1 MKDTE
6 TKRRFVELRAA
17 GKSLAVIA
25 KELHTA
31 KSTLVE
37 WSRELETE
45 IHNLRQVEL
54 ESLADEYQITKRAR
68 VAALAARL
76 ATIRAAVEKADL
88 SKVDPEHLLKLEL
101 MYTQHLAAETA
112 GGAFIRD
119 VKEGAWENAIAVETT
134 RREVWQA

>member
-54 ESLADEYQITKRAR
+54 EALAEHHRVTKRER
-68 VAALAARL
+68 VATLAARL
-76 ATIRAAVEKADL
+76 GAIRAAAEKVDL
-88 SKVDPEHLLKLEL
+88 SKIEPERLLRLEL

-112 GGAFIRD
+112 GGAFVRD
-119 VKEGAWENAIAVETT
+119 VKEPAWSNVIPTETT
-134 RREVWQA
+134 RREVWHG